1 MLRRRLG
8 FRILLALPFLMPA
21 WAATPLNFT
30 AGGATNY
37 GVWSGA
43 VRVSSS
49 AWKPGD
55 TVTLDASLTLSP
67 EHLRNL
73 AGAGIKPDSFIL
85 LVTAERTFDYGGH
98 LRLPTDQYM
107 STLITATGLP
117 IEGGAQGAVTNRFG
131 GPWRTPLDLF
141 VKVPIAHPASRRAA
155 RKRPSTHPDNCR
167 PTCRQAS
174 TVCGWTTGLRKETP
188 ITP

>member
-1 MLRRRLG
+1 MKGNGCYYLKEWRPSCMSRRRLEL
-8 FRILLALPFLMPA
+8 RILLALPFLLPA
-21 WAATPLNFT
+21 RAATPLNFT

-37 GVWSGA
+37 GVWSGT

-55 TVTLDASLTLSP
+55 TVTVDASLSISP

-85 LVTAERTFDYGGH
+85 LVTPERTFHYGGP
-98 LRLPTDQYM
+98 LRLPPHHHM

-117 IEGGAQGAVTNRFG
+117 IEGGPQGAVTNRFG
-131 GPWRTPLDLF
+131 GPRGTPPALF
-141 VKVPIAHPASRRAA
+141 V
-155 RKRPSTHPDNCR
+155 
-167 PTCRQAS
+167 
-174 TVCGWTTGLRKETP
+174 TGPHTLP
-188 ITP
+188 G